1 MPAPTTPAD
10 VAAALW
16 KPVMFRAVA
25 AAAFGALS
33 VFWPAPDAT
42 VLAYAFA
49 GYLVFSAKAVWDFA
63 QAGVVPSAVRG
74 LLGGAAIA
82 WSLAAVF
89 MVFVPEPGAV
99 AVAGGVALAVSGLLE
114 LYAWLRHRAELVPVR
129 DFLISGGASLG
140 TGAALLAG
148 RGLDPHGLFGIA
160 GGGAI
165 IVAVF
170 LLIAAFGY
178 RHDARERAERR

>member
-1 MPAPTTPAD
+1 
-10 VAAALW
+10 
-16 KPVMFRAVA
+16 
-25 AAAFGALS
+25 
-33 VFWPAPDAT
+33 
-42 VLAYAFA
+42 
-49 GYLVFSAKAVWDFA
+49 
-63 QAGVVPSAVRG
+63 
-74 LLGGAAIA
+74 
-82 WSLAAVF
+82 
-89 MVFVPEPGAV
+89 
-99 AVAGGVALAVSGLLE
+99 
-114 LYAWLRHRAELVPVR
+114 VPVR

-148 RGLDPHGLFGIA
+148 RGLDPHGVFGIA